1 MFANVISEHVNHSL
15 IINVLIVCPYIIKTA
30 IVCIICCVLPQLKL
44 QMATSDLGEIQYEM
58 FESNPMAASEYDI
71 ISMSSIEASD
81 DEISSSKQHKQVFQ
95 SKKSTIV
102 ALVWFV
108 KFIIFGGVLTCLV
121 LSKLTLI
128 KIITELHV
136 LSNFSIHQFTDDYDA
151 DKSLTRAANLYW
163 MLFFIVM
170 IPNLI
175 AWIRV
180 TLSGLL
186 KKSSSHPWPK
196 WSALLGV
203 SKDMYFH

>member
-1 MFANVISEHVNHSL
+1 
-15 IINVLIVCPYIIKTA
+15 
-30 IVCIICCVLPQLKL
+30 
-44 QMATSDLGEIQYEM
+44 MATSELGEIHYER
-58 FESNPMAASEYDI
+58 FENTPAATSDNEI
-71 ISMSSIEASD
+71 NFLPRIEDND
-81 DEISSSKQHKQVFQ
+81 DEIASSKQHKQVFQ

-102 ALVWFV
+102 AIVWFV
-108 KFIIFGGVLTCLV
+108 KFIIFGGVLTSLV
-121 LSKLTLI
+121 LSKLTII

-136 LSNFSIHQFTDDYDA
+136 LSNFSIHQLIDDYDT

-175 AWIRV
+175 AWVRA
-180 TLSGLL
+180 TFSGLL

-203 SKDMYFH
+203 SDLYNYTYLLVSSCK